1 MRKKRVFW
9 EKTGL
14 AYNNARINDNK
25 STHYI
30 YLNLQNIKW
39 MHKNHH
45 MLLIIIEILC
55 NLKEYDKQQ
64 GERMQYECYSK
75 TMTALEYN
83 E

>member
-1 MRKKRVFW
+1 
-9 EKTGL
+9 
-14 AYNNARINDNK
+14 
-25 STHYI
+25 
-30 YLNLQNIKW
+30 

-64 GERMQYECYSK
+64 GERMQYEWYSK